1 MNGQKID
8 FFYVFLNQEINTFFH
23 AKPSTGPTSL

>member
-8 FFYVFLNQEINTFFH
+8 FYVFLNKEINTFFH